1 MKMLKKVILIVGL
14 GLLGINIYGLFKTMR
29 NPAIYTEE
37 ITLRNRV
44 NDITIGY
51 PEINEML
58 KRKPD
63 ESNID
68 FACRINKVVNDGFIH
83 YWKKAG
89 IEKYH
94 MRVPVWENYLLY
106 AASYINPKRYGT
118 YEFSN
123 YKKNLERGVGLCST
137 HSTIVKGVLLD
148 NGMKAELLD
157 VGGHHVV
164 VRAELNDT
172 ATYILDPDYGIVI
185 PFDTAAITANPELA
199 RAPYSQMAALY
210 YPDAK
215 DPYTTNYLVKIF
227 GDRLHVY
234 SVDNWFE
241 YFSYWAIWIIPFLLM
256 LPYVS
261 NRFRK
266 NASPAKG

>member
-1 MKMLKKVILIVGL
+1 MKIFSKIILVFGL
-14 GLLGINIYGLFKTMR
+14 LLLGINIFGLFKTMR
-29 NPAIYTEE
+29 NPAVYSEE
-37 ITLRNRV
+37 KTIRNRI
-44 NDITIGY
+44 NDITIKY
-51 PEINEML
+51 PEILDQL
-58 KRKPD
+58 KRKQN

-68 FACRINKVVNDGFIH
+68 FAVRTNKVVNDGFIH
-83 YWKKAG
+83 YWKTEG
-89 IEKYH
+89 IDKYH
-94 MRVPVWENYLLY
+94 ERVPVWENYLLY
-106 AASYINPKRYGT
+106 AASYIDSQKYKM

-172 ATYILDPDYGIVI
+172 VTYILDPDYGIVV
-185 PFDTAAITANPELA
+185 PFDTAAITANPELV
-199 RAPYSQMAALY
+199 RVPYSKLAALY

-215 DPYTTNYLVKIF
+215 DPYTTDFLVEIF
-227 GDRLHVY
+227 GHRKHVY

-241 YFSYWAIWIIPFLLM
+241 NFSYWAIWIIPFLLM
-256 LPYVS
+256 VPYGLERVKR
-261 NRFRK
+261 NRK
-266 NASPAKG
+266 LA